1 VCVCVHLNSIHTERF
16 DCSYK
21 HLLGGRLTA
30 VRSAVVE
37 FCHPGSTET
46 RPQCRQ
52 QHLVNWTTVVTSLMT
67 ATLTKIDCQ
76 WQSMVSAC
84 CQLTSQTLMLRL
96 GQCQGTPYHHA
107 CTPHNPQLPSQLQS
121 KVNMTLYTESDL
133 PLSAQHGTCQPNHT
147 NLNATQ
153 HVYHHMEWAILPS
166 LPSHK
171 ASLYFGQNSF
181 SVRLRAEGWVRF
193 ESGSHHTT
201 VRHVSDIT
209 THWLL
214 SESKLQPLYCRPP
227 PHVQFPAIIECKSKK
242 NTTHLTL

>member
-1 VCVCVHLNSIHTERF
+1 VCIHLNSIHTERF

-46 RPQCRQ
+46 RPQRRQ
-52 QHLVNWTTVVTSLMT
+52 QHLVNWTTVVTSLTT

-133 PLSAQHGTCQPNHT
+133 PLKRSAWHMS
-147 NLNATQ
+147 TQ
-153 HVYHHMEWAILPS
+153 
-166 LPSHK
+166 SHK
-171 ASLYFGQNSF
+171 FKCYPT
-181 SVRLRAEGWVRF
+181 RLSSYGM
-193 ESGSHHTT
+193 SHPTFT
-201 VRHVSDIT
+201 P
-209 THWLL
+209 
-214 SESKLQPLYCRPP
+214 QP
-227 PHVQFPAIIECKSKK
+227 
-242 NTTHLTL
+242 